1 METNVNILELVNI
14 SKSFSKVEVL
24 HDINLSVKKGEIH
37 ALVGENGA
45 GKSTLMKILSG
56 FYPHDQFD
64 GEINVDSRPV
74 KFSTVKD
81 AEKVGIELI
90 TQELELVPQL
100 KVYENVFL
108 GNEIKHRGI
117 INEIAMIH
125 KTRELLD
132 KMGLETDPQ
141 DVLEYLGVGQ
151 QQMVAIAKA
160 LARKSRILIFD
171 EPTAALSDSE
181 ADKLFDIIKE
191 LKQQNITV
199 IYISH
204 RLKEVLAISDRI
216 TVLRDGK
223 VVHSDLTSRF
233 SEEKIIR
240 YMIGRELVNQYPE
253 RNIKPG
259 ETVLEL
265 KDFSAVSQSGEPV
278 VENISFYV
286 RSGEIVGI
294 SGLVGAGRTELVKA
308 VFGALPAQKSGKI
321 LIHGKEREIHNPM
334 DAINCGIGFVS
345 EDRKIEGLV
354 SRADILSNIIMTS
367 YKSVSRRGIINDG
380 ISKQMTNRYVEQMKI
395 KASGIYQIVD
405 GLSGGNQQ
413 KVCIARALMSKPQ
426 ILILDE
432 PTRGIDVGA
441 KREIYLILN
450 QLVREGV
457 AVLIVSSELPEILGM
472 SDRILVMKDGKIT
485 KELGRKEAS
494 QETIMRYATLEEKVL

>member
-1 METNVNILELVNI
+1 METNVLELVAI

-24 HDINLSVKKGEIH
+24 HDIHLSVRKGEVH

-56 FYPHDQFD
+56 FYPHDQFC
-64 GEINVDSRPV
+64 GEIRIDGGPV
-74 KFSTVKD
+74 RFLSVKD
-81 AEKVGIELI
+81 AQKAGIELI

-108 GNEIKHRGI
+108 GNEIRRRGTI
-117 INEIAMIH
+117 DENAMIH
-125 KTRELLD
+125 KTKELLD
-132 KMGLETDPQ
+132 KMGLEADPK
-141 DVLEYLGVGQ
+141 DTLGDLGVGQ

-160 LARKSRILIFD
+160 LAKKSRILIFD

-181 ADKLFDIIKE
+181 ADKLFGIIKE
-191 LKQQNITV
+191 LKEQNITV

-223 VVHSDLTSRF
+223 VVHNDRTERF
-233 SEEKIIR
+233 SEETLIR
-240 YMIGRELVNQYPE
+240 YMIGRELVDQYPE
-253 RNIKPG
+253 RKAKIG

-265 KDFSAVSQSGEPV
+265 QNFSAALKSGAPV
-278 VENISFYV
+278 VENISFCV
-286 RSGEIVGI
+286 RSGEVVGI

-308 VFGALPAQKSGKI
+308 VFGALPVQKSGRV
-321 LIHGKEREIHNPM
+321 LVRGKETEIHTPM

-354 SRADILSNIIMTS
+354 NGADILSNIIMTS
-367 YKSVSRRGIINDG
+367 YKSVSRYGIIDESV
-380 ISKQMTNRYVEQMKI
+380 SKRETNRYMERMKI
-395 KASGIYQIVD
+395 KASGIYQTVD

-413 KVCIARALMSKPQ
+413 KVCIAKALMPNPRL
-426 ILILDE
+426 LILDE

-450 QLVREGV
+450 QLVKEGV

-485 KELGRKEAS
+485 KELDGKGAS
-494 QETIMRYATLEEKVL
+494 QETIMRYATLEEKV

>member
-1 METNVNILELVNI
+1 METNVLELINI
-14 SKSFSKVEVL
+14 SKSFSKVKVL
-24 HDINLSVKKGEIH
+24 HDINLSVKKGEVH

-56 FYPHDQFD
+56 FYPHDQFF
-64 GEINVDSRPV
+64 GEINVDGRPV

-81 AEKVGIELI
+81 AEKAGIELI

-108 GNEIKHRGI
+108 GNEIKRHGI
-117 INEIAMIH
+117 INENAMIR
-125 KTRELLD
+125 KTKELLD
-132 KMGLETDPQ
+132 KMGLETNPQ

-160 LARKSRILIFD
+160 LARESRILIFD

-191 LKQQNITV
+191 LKQQNITI

-223 VVHSDLTSRF
+223 VVHNDLTSRF

-240 YMIGRELVNQYPE
+240 YMIGRELVDQYPE
-253 RNIKPG
+253 RKAEPG

-265 KDFSAVSQSGEPV
+265 KNFSAVSKSGKPI
-278 VENISFYV
+278 VENISFHV

-321 LIHGKEREIHNPM
+321 LIHGKETEINNPM

-354 SRADILSNIIMTS
+354 NGADILSNIIMTS
-367 YKSVSRRGIINDG
+367 YKSVSRRGIINDS
-380 ISKQMTNRYVEQMKI
+380 ISKQMTNRYMEQMKV

-413 KVCIARALMSKPQ
+413 KVCIAKALMSKPQ

-450 QLVREGV
+450 QLVKEGV

-485 KELGRKEAS
+485 KELDRKEAS

>member
-1 METNVNILELVNI
+1 MEKNVLELVNI
-14 SKSFSKVEVL
+14 TKSFSKVEVL
-24 HDINLSVKKGEIH
+24 HNINLSVREGGVH

-56 FYPHDQFD
+56 FYPHDQFC
-64 GEINVDSRPV
+64 GEIKINGEAVR
-74 KFSTVKD
+74 FSNVKD
-81 AEKVGIELI
+81 AEQAGIELI

-108 GNEIKHRGI
+108 GNEIKRHGI
-117 INEIAMIH
+117 INETAMIK
-125 KTRELLD
+125 KTKELLD
-132 KMGLETDPQ
+132 KMGLEADPE

-171 EPTAALSDSE
+171 EPTAALSDTE

-191 LKQQNITV
+191 LREQKITI

-204 RLKEVLAISDRI
+204 RLKEVLSISDRI

-223 VVHSDLTSRF
+223 VVHNDITARY
-233 SEEKIIR
+233 SEETLIR
-240 YMIGRELVNQYPE
+240 YMIGRELVDQYPRRKAE
-253 RNIKPG
+253 SG
-259 ETVLEL
+259 DTVLEL
-265 KDFSAVSQSGEPV
+265 KDFCAVSKNGEPI
-278 VENISFYV
+278 VEHISFCV
-286 RSGEIVGI
+286 RSGEVVGI

-308 VFGALPAQKSGKI
+308 VFGALPARKTGKV
-321 LIHGKEREIHNPM
+321 LIRGKETEIRNPM

-354 SRADILSNIIMTS
+354 NGADILSNIIMTS
-367 YKSVSRRGIINDG
+367 YGSVSRHGIISDS
-380 ISKQMTNRYVEQMKI
+380 ISKQETNRYMEQMKI
-395 KASGIYQIVD
+395 KASGIYQTVD

-413 KVCIARALMSKPQ
+413 KVCIAKALMSKPRL
-426 ILILDE
+426 LILDE

-450 QLVREGV
+450 QLVRNGV

-472 SDRILVMKDGKIT
+472 SDRILVMKDGRIT
-485 KELGRKEAS
+485 KELERKEAS
-494 QETIMRYATLEEKVL
+494 QETIMRYATLEEKAL